1 MPAPERT
8 FLLSDRYQVASELAF
23 YVEGNPPAYTVNL
36 GRRLNQYDFWEGP
49 EARRGWDAVYVSEGI
64 DEPDAR
70 ITAAFDRTDGPLVVE
85 VRRAGRRVRAFTVY
99 RGYGFRGVAPP
110 TGPTTY

>member
-1 MPAPERT
+1 
-8 FLLSDRYQVASELAF
+8 
-23 YVEGNPPAYTVNL
+23 
-36 GRRLNQYDFWEGP
+36 
-49 EARRGWDAVYVSEGI
+49 
-64 DEPDAR
+64 
-70 ITAAFDRTDGPLVVE
+70 VE